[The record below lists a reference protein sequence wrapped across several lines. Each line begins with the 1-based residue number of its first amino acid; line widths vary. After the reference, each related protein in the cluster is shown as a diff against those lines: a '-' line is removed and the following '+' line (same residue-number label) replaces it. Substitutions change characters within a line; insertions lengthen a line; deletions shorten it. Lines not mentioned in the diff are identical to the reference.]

1 MAAKNIMKNRKE
13 ERTATYLDNYKIR
26 LSTFFKWSSD
36 SIQIPYNMEILLRD
50 NGSIGYAPKI
60 GKWVIGTFNG
70 IVDEFNDFTTYVC
83 KTLETMPETYELT
96 NHKDVIVC
104 GNNAFYKSDRN
115 NLRWL
120 SQMDAENDISMYFQL
135 VNSRNIPILVANND
149 KIKKQIEHVFEDI
162 QEGKPVV
169 ITTDLMSQVEVKDI
183 IDPKAIDKMECLTAL
198 HDDLLKRNMN
208 MFGASL
214 ETKDKKAQVN
224 NVEMMGFDDYTTL
237 GFLANY
243 EPRLSF
249 CDEMKENGI
258 DIECVRN
265 PIFADEPTEEDI
277 EEGRREDVEDEN
289 TSQED
294 SSNSEDTEQT
304 TIDE

>member
-1 MAAKNIMKNRKE
+1 MAKTNIMKNRKE
-13 ERTATYLDNYKIR
+13 ERTNTYLDNYKIR
-26 LSTFFKWSSD
+26 LATFFKWNSD
-36 SIQIPYNMEILLRD
+36 TLQIPRNIEILLRE
-50 NGSIGYAPKI
+50 NGSIGYSPKI
-60 GKWVIGTFNG
+60 GKWVIGAFDG
-70 IVDEFNDFTTYVC
+70 VVDEFNEFTTYVC
-83 KTLETMPETYELT
+83 RTLETMPKTYELK
-96 NHKDVIVC
+96 NHTDVIVC

-115 NLRWL
+115 NLVWL

-149 KIKKQIEHVFEDI
+149 KIKKQIERVFDDI

-183 IDPKAIDKMECLTAL
+183 IDPKAIEKMECLTAL

-243 EPRLSF
+243 EPRIAF
-249 CDEMKENGI
+249 CDEMKENGF

-265 PIFADEPTEEDI
+265 PIFADEPTAEDI
-277 EEGRREDVEDEN
+277 EDGTREKGEEDEN
-289 TSQED
+289 NNQTDTSDGEII
-294 SSNSEDTEQT
+294 E
-304 TIDE
+304 

>member
-1 MAAKNIMKNRKE
+1 MAKTNIMKNRKE
-13 ERTATYLDNYKIR
+13 ERTSTYLDNYKIR
-26 LSTFFKWSSD
+26 LATFFKWNSETL
-36 SIQIPYNMEILLRD
+36 QIPRNIEILLRE
-50 NGSIGYAPKI
+50 NGSIGYSPKI
-60 GKWVIGTFNG
+60 GKWVIGAFDG
-70 IVDEFNDFTTYVC
+70 VVDEFNEFTTYVC
-83 KTLETMPETYELT
+83 RTLETMPKTYELK

-115 NLRWL
+115 NLVWL

-149 KIKKQIEHVFEDI
+149 KIKKQIERVFDDI

-183 IDPKAIDKMECLTAL
+183 IDPKAIEKMECLTAL

-243 EPRLSF
+243 EPRISF
-249 CDEMKENGI
+249 CDEMKENGF

-277 EEGRREDVEDEN
+277 EDGTREKGEEDEN
-289 TSQED
+289 NNQTDTSDGEII
-294 SSNSEDTEQT
+294 E
-304 TIDE
+304 

>member
-1 MAAKNIMKNRKE
+1 MTKTNIMKNRKE
-13 ERTATYLDNYKIR
+13 ERTNTYLDNYKIR
-26 LSTFFKWSSD
+26 LATFFKWTSD
-36 SIQIPYNMEILLRD
+36 TIQIPRNIEILLRE
-50 NGSIGYAPKI
+50 NGSIGYSPKI
-60 GKWVIGTFNG
+60 GKWVIGAFDG
-70 IVDEFNDFTTYVC
+70 VVDEFNDFTTYVC
-83 KTLETMPETYELT
+83 RTLETMPKTYELK
-96 NHKDVIVC
+96 NHLDVIVC

-115 NLRWL
+115 NLVWL

-149 KIKKQIEHVFEDI
+149 KIKKQIERVFDDI

-183 IDPKAIDKMECLTAL
+183 IDPKAIEKMECLTAL

-237 GFLANY
+237 GFLSNY
-243 EPRLSF
+243 EPRIAF
-249 CDEMKENGI
+249 CDEMKENGFNI
-258 DIECVRN
+258 DCVRN

-277 EEGRREDVEDEN
+277 EEGTREKEEENEN
-289 TSQED
+289 T
-294 SSNSEDTEQT
+294 NQT
-304 TIDE
+304 DLSDGENIE

>member
-1 MAAKNIMKNRKE
+1 MTKTNIMKNRKE
-13 ERTATYLDNYKIR
+13 ERTNTYLDNYKIR
-26 LSTFFKWSSD
+26 LSTFFKWNSD
-36 SIQIPYNMEILLRD
+36 TLQIPRNIEILLRE
-50 NGSIGYAPKI
+50 NGSIGYSPKI
-60 GKWVIGTFNG
+60 GKWVIGAFDG
-70 IVDEFNDFTTYVC
+70 VVDEFNEFTTYVC
-83 KTLETMPETYELT
+83 RTLETMPKTYELK
-96 NHKDVIVC
+96 NHTDVIVC

-115 NLRWL
+115 NLVWL

-149 KIKKQIEHVFEDI
+149 KIKKQIERVFDDI

-183 IDPKAIDKMECLTAL
+183 IDQKAIEKMECLTAL

-237 GFLANY
+237 GFLSNY
-243 EPRLSF
+243 EPRIAF
-249 CDEMKENGI
+249 CDEMKENGFN
-258 DIECVRN
+258 IECVRN

-277 EEGRREDVEDEN
+277 EDGTREKGEEDEN
-289 TSQED
+289 NNQTDTSDGEII
-294 SSNSEDTEQT
+294 E
-304 TIDE
+304 

>member
-1 MAAKNIMKNRKE
+1 MTKTNIMKNRKE
-13 ERTATYLDNYKIR
+13 ERTSTYLDNYKIR
-26 LSTFFKWSSD
+26 LATFFKWNSD
-36 SIQIPYNMEILLRD
+36 TLQIPRNIEILLRE
-50 NGSIGYAPKI
+50 NGSIGYSPKI
-60 GKWVIGTFNG
+60 GKWVIGAFDG
-70 IVDEFNDFTTYVC
+70 VVDEFNEFTTYVC
-83 KTLETMPETYELT
+83 RTLETMPKTYELK
-96 NHKDVIVC
+96 NHTDVIVC

-115 NLRWL
+115 NLVWL

-149 KIKKQIEHVFEDI
+149 KIKKQIERVFDDI

-183 IDPKAIDKMECLTAL
+183 IDPKAIEKMECLTAL

-243 EPRLSF
+243 EPRIAF
-249 CDEMKENGI
+249 CDEMKENGFN
-258 DIECVRN
+258 IECVRN
-265 PIFADEPTEEDI
+265 PIFADEPTNEDI
-277 EEGRREDVEDEN
+277 EDGTREKGEEDEN
-289 TSQED
+289 NNKTDTSDGEII
-294 SSNSEDTEQT
+294 E
-304 TIDE
+304 

>member
-1 MAAKNIMKNRKE
+1 MAKTNIMKNRKE
-13 ERTATYLDNYKIR
+13 ERTNTYLDNYKIR
-26 LSTFFKWSSD
+26 LATFFKWNSD
-36 SIQIPYNMEILLRD
+36 TLQIPRNIEILLRE
-50 NGSIGYAPKI
+50 NGSIGYSPKI
-60 GKWVIGTFNG
+60 GKWVIGAFDG
-70 IVDEFNDFTTYVC
+70 VVDEFNEFTTYVC
-83 KTLETMPETYELT
+83 RTLETMPKTYELK
-96 NHKDVIVC
+96 NHTDVIVC

-115 NLRWL
+115 NLVWL

-149 KIKKQIEHVFEDI
+149 KIKKQIERVFDDI

-183 IDPKAIDKMECLTAL
+183 IDPKAIEKMECLTAL

-237 GFLANY
+237 GFLSNY
-243 EPRLSF
+243 EPRIAF
-249 CDEMKENGI
+249 CDEMKENGFNI
-258 DIECVRN
+258 DCVRN
-265 PIFADEPTEEDI
+265 PIFADEPTKENI
-277 EEGRREDVEDEN
+277 EEGTREKGEEDEDN
-289 TSQED
+289 NQTDTSDGKIIE
-294 SSNSEDTEQT
+294 
-304 TIDE
+304 